1 MKFRPRLALVLAA
14 SLAGAAAAVTV
25 PVAPAAAAVTTPVI
39 LNDAA
44 QNGPDTQWAETQ
56 QLPNQSGVR
65 TFYATFLVQ
74 QPVGR
79 TITGV
84 RADVDQNG
92 VDNTSTIATTT
103 IASLG
108 GVSQTLAINGGGL
121 ETSRVTVPIPVGN
134 GTGIDCPAFGT
145 THRSSDKTVSIR
157 VVDNTGVTSGSVTST
172 LRFVGGGEGNCI
184 SVTGSSADFPR
195 LTSASQNLTEVIPGQ
210 QITYTYS
217 CDDVDGDTP
226 IVGSSD
232 DECASADVRW
242 RRLDDGSTG
251 SLGSKTG
258 TDDNIINT
266 FNASF
271 PSQGYYVVEA
281 QFKNANGT
289 APNIG
294 GTTQGYWRLGNA
306 VVNNAASSLSGS
318 IDFSGASLS
327 TPPSVNPNAVTN
339 AVATTA
345 DTGGAVQAIE
355 WDGNGDSIFSGSGPD
370 TSAYTV
376 PTKTGGDI
384 VHPALSTA
392 QLQKAMTTSTAG
404 LFTVN
409 ARITD
414 NGALDGADSIRRQL
428 TFTGQLRVNA
438 IPTASNVS
446 ATTAEDNATTI
457 TLGGVDTDN
466 QPDPL
471 TRSIVANP
479 THGTLDAVSG
489 NQVTYTPNANF
500 NGTDTFTYKASDGN
514 ASTVGVHADSNIATV
529 TVTVTPVND
538 VPVIDPHAATTN
550 EDTSV
555 TIHATGTD
563 VENDNLD
570 YSVSTAPSHGAAV
583 CNSAD
588 NCTYTPALDFNG
600 TDSFVV
606 TGTDQGTDG
615 PAQSSTATFTI
626 TVNAINDAPVP
637 LSETINVPED
647 SANFP
652 INLHATDVDSVVLTF
667 NAPVDDIDNGGTL
680 SCLGGDSCI
689 YSPAADF
696 NGTDAFTFTVT
707 DGALTSTGTITLNVT
722 AVNDAPIATDQE
734 ITTDEDVAITTTLGG
749 TDVDND
755 PLSVLSLSDPPHGTA
770 TQAGPGAN
778 DATYLGDA
786 NFNGIDTFDFT
797 LGDGALTDT
806 GHVTVTVNPVND
818 APVINDQTFSAIE
831 DTPGIL
837 SMSASDVDGDR
848 LTWSIVSGPSS
859 ALLLGSGPDVAYVPH
874 HNVNGTDTYIVK
886 VTDTGGLSDTATI
899 TVSVA
904 PVNDQPEAFARSV
917 TTNEDN
923 PTSFLLDAFD
933 VDGDVLTYAAPN
945 IGPFNGGVTCTNNAC
960 TYTPTADF
968 HGSDLITFSVDDG
981 HGGTDSASVSITV
994 SSVNDAPV
1002 ASPDSATLAED
1013 TTQPFA
1019 LAATDID
1026 HDLLTYT
1033 TTAPSHGTLIGIA
1046 PNVVYVPNANYF
1058 GPDGFSFTA
1067 DDGNGSQSSAN
1078 IALVVT
1084 SVNDAPV
1091 AIGGTVTTNEDQ
1103 ATTFQLGGVDVE
1115 GDALTYSVTSPASVG
1130 MLSCSTSGACSYTPA
1145 ANDSGT
1151 YEVGYV
1157 VSDGSLTDNGV
1168 FTILVAPVNDPP
1180 VPANSTVAT
1189 SEDTALP
1196 ITLAATDTEG
1206 DPLNYAIAS
1215 PPSHGTLTCTT
1226 DSCVYTPAPNYNG
1239 SDSFVW
1245 QVDDGNTSAI
1255 TATVSIL
1262 VSAVNDAPEA
1272 LDTSTTTDE
1281 EAPVTFNLLAT
1292 DVDGDALTYAIDTT
1306 TTHGTLSVNPTTG
1319 VATYTP
1325 AVDFNGTDTFL
1336 FKTTD
1341 PSGAFS
1347 LGHGTIT
1354 VIGLPLIVTRL
1365 VGEPTTAQVLVKLG
1379 QPVTSANVVVLNN
1392 MRATLTGWFTK
1403 LPVAGRTIT
1412 FTVDGTFV
1420 CSAVTNAQGVGNCG
1434 NSVTGIATV
1443 LGGGY
1448 RVSFG
1453 GDGDYTA
1460 TTAGGPF
1467 TIQLKVK

>member
-1 MKFRPRLALVLAA
+1 MKRRPRRLALALASA
-14 SLAGAAAAVTV
+14 LAGAAAAVTV
-25 PVAPAAAAVTTPVI
+25 PAAPASADVAVPVI
-39 LNDAA
+39 LNDGA

-56 QLPNQSGVR
+56 GLPDDNGVR
-65 TFYATFLVQ
+65 QFWATFLVQ
-74 QPVGR
+74 HTLGR

-84 RADVDQNG
+84 RADVNFDG
-92 VDNTSTIATTT
+92 TDNTTTLATTT
-103 IASLG
+103 IASLAPAG
-108 GVSQTLAINGGGL
+108 ATAQTLSINGGGL
-121 ETSRVTVPIPVGN
+121 ETSRVTVPITVGKP
-134 GTGIDCPAFGT
+134 GGFGCVAFGNT
-145 THRSSDKTVSIR
+145 TR
-157 VVDNTGVTSGSVTST
+157 VVDAPIRMRVVDSAGVVSATTLSTTVKFTEDANCLLTG
-172 LRFVGGGEGNCI
+172 
-184 SVTGSSADFPR
+184 DQPR
-195 LTSASQNLTEVIPGQ
+195 LTAASQNLTEVTPGQ

-217 CDDVDGDTP
+217 CDDADVD
-226 IVGSSD
+226 VFSSN
-232 DECASADVRW
+232 DECASADIRW
-242 RRLDDGSTG
+242 RRLDDGTTG

-258 TDDNIINT
+258 TDDNTINT

-281 QFKNANGT
+281 RFANADNNFPNTGGVT
-289 APNIG
+289 AGWN
-294 GTTQGYWRLGNA
+294 RLGNA
-306 VVNNAASSLSGS
+306 VVNEAASSLSGAMT
-318 IDFSGASLS
+318 FSGTSAS
-327 TPPSVNPNAVTN
+327 TPPSVNPGGTVN
-339 AVATTA
+339 AVAA
-345 DTGGAVQAIE
+345 VGDTNGTVQAIE
-355 WDGNGDSIFSGSGPD
+355 WDGNGDNIYSGTGVD
-370 TSAYTV
+370 ARGYTV

-384 VHPALSTA
+384 VTPALSAA
-392 QLQKAMTTSTAG
+392 QLQKSMNTSTAG
-404 LFTVN
+404 LFNVN

-414 NGALDGADSIRRQL
+414 NGALDAADNIRRQL

-446 ATTAEDNATTI
+446 ATTAEDNAVAV
-457 TLGGVDTDN
+457 TLGGVDTDS

-479 THGTLDAVSG
+479 TNGTLAAIAG

-500 NGTDTFTYKASDGN
+500 NGVDTFTYKASDGN
-514 ASTVGVHADSNIATV
+514 ASTVGAHADSNIATV

-538 VPVIDPHAATTN
+538 VPVIDPHSATTN
-550 EDTSV
+550 EDTPV
-555 TIHATGTD
+555 TIHATGSD
-563 VENDNLD
+563 IEDANLD
-570 YSVSTAPSHGAAV
+570 YTVSTGPAHGSAV
-583 CNSAD
+583 CNAAD
-588 NCTYTPALDFNG
+588 NCTYTPALNFNG

-606 TGTDQGTDG
+606 KGTDQGTDG
-615 PAQSSTATFTI
+615 PAQSITATFTI
-626 TVNAINDAPVP
+626 TVTPVNDAPVP
-637 LSETINVPED
+637 FNDTVNVPED
-647 SANFP
+647 SVNFP
-652 INLHATDVDSVVLTF
+652 INLSASDVDSLVLTF
-667 NAPVDDIDNGGTL
+667 NAPVDDVDHGTL
-680 SCLGGDSCI
+680 ACLGDSCT
-689 YSPAADF
+689 YSPAADY
-696 NGTDAFTFTVT
+696 NGPDSFTFTVN
-707 DGALTSTGTITLNVT
+707 DGALTSTGTITINVT
-722 AVNDAPIATDQE
+722 AVNDAPIATDQD
-734 ITTDEDVAITTTLGG
+734 ITTDEDVAITTPLGG

-755 PLSVLSLSDPPHGTA
+755 PLSVLSLTDPPHGTA
-770 TQAGPGAN
+770 TQAGPGPN
-778 DATYLGDA
+778 DATYLGDL

-797 LGDGALTDT
+797 LSDGALTDT

-818 APVINDQTFSAIE
+818 APVINDQTFAAIE

-848 LTWSIVSGPSS
+848 LTWSIVSGPTT

-874 HNVNGTDTYIVK
+874 HNVNGTDTFVVK
-886 VTDTGGLSDTATI
+886 VTDTGGLFDTATI
-899 TVSVA
+899 TVNVA
-904 PVNDQPEAFARSV
+904 PVNDQPEAFAGSV

-923 PTSFLLDAFD
+923 PTSFVLNASD

-945 IGPFNGGVTCTNNAC
+945 VGPFAGAVTCSSSAC
-960 TYTPTADF
+960 TYTPNADF
-968 HGSDLITFSVDDG
+968 HGSDVVTFSVADG

-994 SSVNDAPV
+994 TSVNDAPV

-1013 TTQPFA
+1013 TTRAFA
-1019 LAATDID
+1019 LGATDVD

-1078 IALVVT
+1078 ITLVVT

-1103 ATTFQLGGVDVE
+1103 STTFQLGGFDVE
-1115 GDALTYSVTSPASVG
+1115 SDPLSYSVTSPASVG
-1130 MLSCSTSGACSYTPA
+1130 MLSCSASGACSYTPA

-1180 VPANSTVAT
+1180 VPTNTTVAT

-1196 ITLAATDTEG
+1196 ITLAATDAEG
-1206 DPLNYAIAS
+1206 DALNYAVAAA
-1215 PPSHGTLTCTT
+1215 PSHGTLACTT
-1226 DSCVYTPAPNYNG
+1226 NSCVYTPAPNFNG

-1281 EAPVTFNLLAT
+1281 EAPVTFNLLAN

-1319 VATYTP
+1319 AATYTP

-1354 VIGLPLIVTRL
+1354 VIGLPLIATRL
-1365 VGEPTTAQVLVKLG
+1365 VGDPTTAQVLVKLG

-1403 LPVAGRTIT
+1403 QPVAGRTIT

-1453 GDGDYTA
+1453 GDGDYSA